1 MKRILFVSALSLLS
15 VACAP
20 GITVPDGCAERGGPK
35 SVTVKYGAGGITV
48 VPRKNVKRTSVFII
62 KLKPTSNDYKDNIV
76 TIDGKSVSP
85 GGAGVAHPDWLD
97 TSDAYNTRKKF
108 VYCTP
113 DLPNETSQDYTY
125 SVAVDGVGMI
135 DPRVKVE
142 Y

>member
-20 GITVPDGCAERGGPK
+20 GITVPDGCAELGGRK
-35 SVTVKYGAGGITV
+35 SVTVKYGDGGITV
-48 VPRKNVKRTSVFII
+48 VAMRNVKRTSVFII
-62 KLKPTSNDYKDNIV
+62 KLKPTSNDYKDNKV

-108 VYCTP
+108 IYCTP
-113 DLPNETSQDYTY
+113 EVPKDTKQDYKY
-125 SVAVDGVGMI
+125 SVEVDGVGMI

>member
-20 GITVPDGCAERGGPK
+20 GITVPDECAQLGGPK
-35 SVTVKYGAGGITV
+35 SVTVKYGDGGITV
-48 VPRKNVKRTSVFII
+48 VPKKNVKRKSVFII
-62 KLKPTSNDYKDNIV
+62 KLKPTSNDYKDNVV
-76 TIDGKSVSP
+76 TIDGKSVTP
-85 GGAGVAHPDWLD
+85 GGEGVEHPDWLD

-108 VYCTP
+108 VYCAP
-113 DLPNETSQDYTY
+113 DLPNETPQDYAY
-125 SVAVDGVGMI
+125 SVAVEDLGMI